1 MLTYQ
6 EIDAIWASN
15 IPAGSTGTEWR
26 RSVARAIEQAATA
39 PLLAAIEDQKRTI
52 IALNS
57 AINGSGSTTTENL
70 TIVDRLERRIAHL
83 EATASTI
90 HGRSATEEYV
100 WFVELERDAARWRYA
115 LADGGNQR
123 MNWLDVY
130 DDWDG
135 DGDFADAIDT
145 AMKEQG
151 HV

>member
-15 IPAGSTGTEWR
+15 IPIGSTGTEWR

-70 TIVDRLERRIAHL
+70 TIVDRLERRIA
-83 EATASTI
+83 
-90 HGRSATEEYV
+90 
-100 WFVELERDAARWRYA
+100 ELEQAAKRVTDAFKAHGVSTPFTRE
-115 LADGGNQR
+115 ADR
-123 MNWLDVY
+123 TRHECEAAML
-130 DDWDG
+130 
-135 DGDFADAIDT
+135 AIDAT
-145 AMKEQG
+145 MKEQG
-151 HV
+151 HA